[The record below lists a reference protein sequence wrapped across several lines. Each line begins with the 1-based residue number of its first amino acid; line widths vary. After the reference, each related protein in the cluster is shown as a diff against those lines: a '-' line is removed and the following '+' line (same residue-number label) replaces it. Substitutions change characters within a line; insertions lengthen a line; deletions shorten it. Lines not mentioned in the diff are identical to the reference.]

1 MRSLEKDVSG
11 KPYPRQHA
19 TTYLKQ
25 KENSVNYR
33 NNSPSLI
40 YAESMTHSIAC
51 LQIPNYPELRSDYA
65 AAMMHS
71 IACLQIPVI
80 VASGP
85 YTCGGFFKT
94 QSAHICGLLTMIR
107 NYQQQTVEYSFS
119 HLFSELK
126 AFHQKVFQYA

>member
-1 MRSLEKDVSG
+1 
-11 KPYPRQHA
+11 
-19 TTYLKQ
+19 
-25 KENSVNYR
+25 
-33 NNSPSLI
+33 
-40 YAESMTHSIAC
+40 MTHSIAC

-85 YTCGGFFKT
+85 YTCGGFFFQNT
-94 QSAHICGLLTMIR
+94 ISSSIFELLAMICDC
-107 NYQQQTVEYSFS
+107 QQQTVQCYFS

-126 AFHQKVFQYA
+126 GFHHPKKMLTGN